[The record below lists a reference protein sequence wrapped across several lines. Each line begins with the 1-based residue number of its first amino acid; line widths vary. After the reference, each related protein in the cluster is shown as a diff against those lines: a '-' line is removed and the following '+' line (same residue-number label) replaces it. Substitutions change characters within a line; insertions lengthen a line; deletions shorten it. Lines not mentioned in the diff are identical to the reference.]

1 MDNFSARISAVSVF
15 RPRRF
20 FTLGS
25 SPQRSAS
32 YTTPT
37 LRGRVFTLLLIPL
50 LFSGLQSCANSGER
64 PQRDPAAVNL
74 DEGPAVF
81 GKSGAG
87 QAGGGGGASGDP
99 AKAPEGATWTIVLA
113 AFRGQGHAAAAA
125 AALPRIRAYPGL
137 AEAFVE
143 TRGQDASLVGLGR
156 FVEPGSPAALAEL
169 KRVRSIAGSGTD
181 GAGARPFDGAFFAP
195 PAGAAAGASGARPE
209 YNLTRA
215 REQHG
220 KGALVTL
227 QVGVYERTDLGA
239 TSAQDLAEI
248 RAAAEQAAA
257 QLRREGEEAYY
268 YHGPRRSMV
277 TIGAFPEEDVTQKR
291 SPAAAALR
299 KRHPY
304 NLLNGQGY
312 KSGSSGQ
319 VRASEFVRVP

>member
-37 LRGRVFTLLLIPL
+37 LRDRVFTLLLIPL

-81 GKSGAG
+81 GKFGAAPG
-87 QAGGGGGASGDP
+87 DATGDP
-99 AKAPEGATWTIVLA
+99 SKAPEGATWTIVLA
-113 AFRGQGHAAAAA
+113 TFRGQGHAAAAA
-125 AALPRIRAYPGL
+125 AALPKIRAYSGL
-137 AEAFVE
+137 TAAFVE

-156 FVEPGSPAALAEL
+156 FVEPGSSAALAEL
-169 KRVRSIAGSGTD
+169 RRVRAIAGSGTD
-181 GAGARPFDGAFFAP
+181 GAGAKPFEGAFFAP

-220 KGALVTL
+220 KGAFVTL